1 MYQHENDKT
10 NFAFRNKEG
19 LVEPYFGL
27 VNELK
32 LIIKP
37 SESKVVLYQ
46 INKPLTECKKIK
58 DLKVKGFQLARS
70 LSNEGYIIGCEKM
83 ILVYNSNDELEFN
96 FATKCDFFGF
106 DYHIIS
112 PFEIKIEKKRK

>member
-1 MYQHENDKT
+1 MYQHENGKT

-32 LIIKP
+32 LIVKP

-46 INKPLTECKKIK
+46 INKPLTECKKNKRPKNKRISISSKFIK
-58 DLKVKGFQLARS
+58 
-70 LSNEGYIIGCEKM
+70 
-83 ILVYNSNDELEFN
+83 
-96 FATKCDFFGF
+96 
-106 DYHIIS
+106 
-112 PFEIKIEKKRK
+112 